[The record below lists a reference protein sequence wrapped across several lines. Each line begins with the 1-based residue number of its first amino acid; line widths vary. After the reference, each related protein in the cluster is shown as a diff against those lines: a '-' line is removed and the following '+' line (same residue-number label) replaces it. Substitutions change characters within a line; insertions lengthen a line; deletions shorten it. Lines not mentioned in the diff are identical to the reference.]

1 MKKLLVAVA
10 MVLSTFAVFGEVAET
25 RYSSDGGETWT
36 EGTLTAAVTAANK
49 NADTI
54 IELNKNLNL
63 GVLEFN
69 KANQFVTIR
78 SNTEGTGRFTFTRTA
93 NASGSAGAN
102 FIANAKGV
110 KLKIENIR
118 VDLRDTTGN
127 VIATIKEGASENS
140 VVTLGK
146 GAEIFSSTMSP
157 DQTSGGLD
165 DTSLVQILGYSSSLV
180 IDGGVIHSLA
190 NANRLI
196 WPERNSAS
204 FVLRSGGISNCTI
217 RAKAGATGDKNAAI
231 IDVYSYKTAFTMTGG
246 FVKDNRIIGTQ
257 TACII
262 NVGNGSTVDI
272 SGGEISGNTFKASA
286 MGAITVNGS
295 GTTLQLSGSPVI
307 QNNKLNGSTEKNILT
322 TSSGAIVQNGDLT
335 EGAHVGVSNGS
346 KEGDSFGSISEAG
359 FTGAE
364 HFHLDGKSFAGFAD
378 GTTLKWATYTDV
390 TVAFSGTLTMDDWVV
405 DETPSEP
412 SGLTVNYGTLV
423 YKYYSDA
430 ACTQPLAERPS
441 EIGVYYVRGE
451 VAAGVDAD
459 RNRWAAAASDAVS
472 FTIKS
477 GEKEVVQTT
486 VEGTLVIEDWYRD
499 ATPNEPTGL
508 TLTSGHGE
516 LVYKYYAESACETKL
531 AVVPNVI
538 GTYYVR
544 GEVAAGED
552 ENYIWTA
559 WNSNPVA
566 FQVLQPWYVI
576 DAPTVN
582 AGLIYNGEEQTGV
595 GPESD
600 YYTLDDAVKTAAG
613 EYTAIAT
620 LKTKGQE
627 HELEWL
633 DGTKTPK
640 EFPWS
645 IAKVQVALTGKV
657 TIQDWMQGDT
667 PAPSGVTASF
677 GEVQYRYYLDAGC
690 TQAVEGI
697 PTKLGT
703 YFVRA
708 EVEDDS
714 NIIGAVSEA
723 ARVQLVKYYAPADKP
738 EGATFFARLLN
749 DERLVTGAAAEKY
762 ATGADLVFNAGKRE
776 QIFVFTNA
784 AEAATFKTKRRGVAD
799 ILVIAGGGAGGY
811 NAGAGGGAGGA
822 VYMTDVPLNGEYAI
836 TVGKGGVSSDN
847 DDTHSTN
854 GENSSISNATEAV
867 VDVAI
872 GGGAGGG
879 YNNNNKPDIKTAI
892 CTGYDGGS
900 GGGGY
905 KNYAGG
911 AGAAGQGNAGYGS
924 DSANPGGGGGAGEA
938 ATSKDGGA
946 GRTFYLLGYAE
957 AFAGGGGAG
966 SSAFSGEGAGGLG
979 GGGKGGVRN
988 ESTVTSLPGE
998 DGLGAGGG
1006 GGGGGTATAK
1016 KEAGKGGDGIVIIRY
1031 TAEPM
1036 GLMLLLQ

>member
-1 MKKLLVAVA
+1 MKKLLVAGA

-54 IELNKNLNL
+54 IELNKNVSFPAGSQLTF
-63 GVLEFN
+63 ER
-69 KANQFVTIR
+69 ANQKVLLR
-78 SNTEGTGRFTFTRTA
+78 SNTETGERYTITRTA
-93 NASGSAGAN
+93 GVGGSGEANLKLNAASVS
-102 FIANAKGV
+102 
-110 KLKIENIR
+110 LTIENILI
-118 VDLRDTTGN
+118 DLGGTKGN
-127 VIATIKEGASENS
+127 VISTISSTASNSSVVLGEGVEIFNAKMDNSSLVQLIATSSSLTLDGAVIYNITGANVILYASATGAGSSITINAGGVRNCEASSGNAAIVFMDSENS
-140 VVTLGK
+140 T
-146 GAEIFSSTMSP
+146 
-157 DQTSGGLD
+157 
-165 DTSLVQILGYSSSLV
+165 
-180 IDGGVIHSLA
+180 
-190 NANRLI
+190 
-196 WPERNSAS
+196 
-204 FVLRSGGISNCTI
+204 
-217 RAKAGATGDKNAAI
+217 
-231 IDVYSYKTAFTMTGG
+231 FTMTGG
-246 FVKDNRIIGTQ
+246 FIKDNKSTLSTSSEGKSVVIRTGAKA
-257 TACII
+257 TAV
-262 NVGNGSTVDI
+262 NI
-272 SGGEISGNTFKASA
+272 SGGEISGNTWANTKATYGVLYIETS
-286 MGAITVNGS
+286 VNFS
-295 GTTLQLSGSPVI
+295 GNPVI
-307 QNNKLNGSTEKNILT
+307 RGNKWKGSTEKNVTVVSGT
-322 TSSGAIVQNGDLT
+322 TIQQIGNLT
-335 EGAHVGVSNGS
+335 EGAYIGVSYGS
-346 KEGDSFGSISEAG
+346 KEGDSFGSLSEAG

-364 HFHLDGKSFAGFAD
+364 HFRCDGKSFAGFAD

-423 YKYYSDA
+423 YKYYSDQ

-472 FTIKS
+472 FMIKS
-477 GEKEVVQTT
+477 GDKEVVQTT
-486 VEGTLVIEDWYRD
+486 VEGTLVIENWCRD

-516 LVYKYYAESACETKL
+516 LVYKYYAESACETEL

-552 ENYIWTA
+552 DHYIWTA
-559 WNSNPVA
+559 WNSDPVA

-576 DAPTVN
+576 TEPTVN
-582 AGLIYNGEEQTGV
+582 TGLIYNGEEQTGV

-600 YYTLDDAVKTAAG
+600 YYTLDDAAKTAAG

-620 LKTKGQE
+620 LKTEGQE

-633 DGTKTPK
+633 DGTKDPK

-645 IAKVQVALTGKV
+645 IAKVKVTLTGKV

-690 TQAVEGI
+690 TQAVEGV

-714 NIIGAVSEA
+714 NITGAVSEA

-738 EGATFFARLLN
+738 DGATFFARLLN
-749 DERLVTGAAAEKY
+749 DGRLVTGAAAEKL
-762 ATGADLVFNAGKRE
+762 ATGADMVLKVSNRE

-836 TVGKGGVSSDN
+836 TVGKGGTTATTSDK
-847 DDTHSTN
+847 HSTN
-854 GENSSISNATEAV
+854 GENSVFDSIMAV
-867 VDVAI
+867 

-879 YNNNNKPDIKTAI
+879 YNSNKTNPV
-892 CTGYDGGS
+892 CTGWDGGS

-905 KNYAGG
+905 KERPGG
-911 AGAAGQGNAGYGS
+911 AGTDEQGNAGYGS

-938 ATSKDGGA
+938 ATSRNGGA

-966 SSAFSGEGAGGLG
+966 AGDREIQLNAGLGGLG
-979 GGGKGGVRN
+979 GGGNGGW
-988 ESTVTSLPGE
+988 SKMSDIDDLAKAGE

-1006 GGGGGTATAK
+1006 GGGGGGAATDANK
-1016 KEAGKGGDGIVIIRY
+1016 LAGKGGDGIVIIRY

>member
-1 MKKLLVAVA
+1 MKKLLLAGA

-36 EGTLTAAVTAANK
+36 EGSLTEAVTAANK

-54 IELNKNLNL
+54 IELNKNVNFPAGAGNELTFSKASQK
-63 GVLEFN
+63 VLL
-69 KANQFVTIR
+69 R
-78 SNTEGTGRFTFTRTA
+78 SNTETGERYTITRTA
-93 NASGSAGAN
+93 GVGGSPEANLKLNAASVS
-102 FIANAKGV
+102 
-110 KLKIENIR
+110 LTIENILI
-118 VDLRDTTGN
+118 DLGGTKGN
-127 VIATIKEGASENS
+127 VIATIKDVASNSSVELGEGVEIFNAKMSDSAGTSSLIQMIGQNSSLTLDGAVIHDITGANMILYASASKSGVSIIINAGGVRNCEISASGDGKS
-140 VVTLGK
+140 VVNV
-146 GAEIFSSTMSP
+146 A
-157 DQTSGGLD
+157 
-165 DTSLVQILGYSSSLV
+165 
-180 IDGGVIHSLA
+180 
-190 NANRLI
+190 
-196 WPERNSAS
+196 SAS
-204 FVLRSGGISNCTI
+204 GKFE
-217 RAKAGATGDKNAAI
+217 
-231 IDVYSYKTAFTMTGG
+231 MTGG
-246 FVKDNRIIGTQ
+246 FIKDNTSVDYVVRTPSSS
-257 TACII
+257 AH
-262 NVGNGSTVDI
+262 TVNI
-272 SGGEISGNTFKASA
+272 SGGEITGNTLSSSTYGAIKLTKAANFSGCPVIRNNKAS
-286 MGAITVNGS
+286 
-295 GTTLQLSGSPVI
+295 
-307 QNNKLNGSTEKNILT
+307 STEKNING
-322 TSSGAIVQNGDLT
+322 TSSYIKQSGNLT
-335 EGAHVGVSNGS
+335 EGAYIGVTGS
-346 KEGDSFGSISEAG
+346 SSSSGGQFGSLATAG
-359 FTGAE
+359 LTGAE
-364 HFHLDGKSFAGFAD
+364 HFHCDSADLVGSAAGTA
-378 GTTLKWATYTDV
+378 LKWATCTDV

-486 VEGTLVIEDWYRD
+486 VEGTLVIENWCRD
-499 ATPNEPTGL
+499 ATPNKPTGL

-531 AVVPNVI
+531 ADVPNVI

-559 WNSNPVA
+559 WNSDPVA

-576 DAPTVN
+576 TEPTVN
-582 AGLIYNGEEQTGV
+582 TGLIYNGEEQTGV
-595 GPESD
+595 GPASE

-620 LKTKGQE
+620 LKTEGQE

-633 DGTKTPK
+633 DGTKDPK

-677 GEVQYRYYLDAGC
+677 GEVQYRYYLDVAC
-690 TQAVEGI
+690 TQAVGGV
-697 PTKLGT
+697 PTEIGP

-708 EVEDDS
+708 EVDS
-714 NIIGAVSEA
+714 DGNVDGAVSPA
-723 ARVQLVKYYAPADKP
+723 VKVQIVKKYDAADKP
-738 EGATFFARLLN
+738 EGATFFARLAN
-749 DERLVTGAAAEKY
+749 DSRLVTGEAAEKL

-879 YNNNNKPDIKTAI
+879 YNNNNKPDIKTVI